1 MVTHRWRGERAQPG
15 PLTVRPP
22 HCPTGSHGSRG
33 GRVADAQAM
42 RRERAGRPP
51 HRAGTFVRARPHR
64 TLPARAQ
71 AQPPHPRLA
80 TLEVG
85 GEAIARH
92 HVEAGPRQQDEP
104 RAPRR
109 RVLRRDMLEDGP
121 RHVAPRREV
130 CDLAR
135 VAPGEERRGAPNR
148 PRPVGY
154 EGPGEAGRSVD
165 HQVRHLAGPPA
176 CARIDLDR
184 ALRCRSDPSDAP
196 TAASMPWFLS
206 GVEPRNRLP
215 AAVCPVRPRGPGNF
229 LRSTASSLCE
239 PANVGSDAEDRRG
252 QLDAGQRRPAADRG
266 GDS

>member
-165 HQVRHLAGPPA
+165 HQVRHQPPPPF
-176 CARIDLDR
+176 ARLDGGTTGRSPRDLR
-184 ALRCRSDPSDAP
+184 QAFGVP
-196 TAASMPWFLS
+196 TAASMPCFRP

-215 AAVCPVRPRGPGNF
+215 AAMCPVRHRGPRNF
-229 LRSTASSLCE
+229 L
-239 PANVGSDAEDRRG
+239 
-252 QLDAGQRRPAADRG
+252 
-266 GDS
+266 